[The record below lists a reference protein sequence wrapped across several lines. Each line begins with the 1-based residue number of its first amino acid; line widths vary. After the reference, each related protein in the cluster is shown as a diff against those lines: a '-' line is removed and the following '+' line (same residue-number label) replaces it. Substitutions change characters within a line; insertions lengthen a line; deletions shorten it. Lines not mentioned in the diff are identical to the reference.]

1 MPSTLIS
8 DNCENLPLATAAD
21 VMEVI
26 HRRLLNSRALL
37 LCDEGGFMQQAP
49 QRTGPYCSLQQ
60 LWRWRRVH
68 TAGSSTA
75 GGLVAA
81 YNNWLDGGGGT
92 SGSPPQQGQCQFL
105 QQLSGL
111 QTSLHR
117 VSSHFDFLGVK
128 IKCWFGFSHHS
139 CETWIILK
147 DSVLMVAW
155 FVFHK
160 NINIM
165 IVVCHTWECPR

>member
-8 DNCENLPLATAAD
+8 DNCKNLPLATAAD

-26 HRRLLNSRALL
+26 CRRLLNSRALL

-139 CETWIILK
+139 CETWISLK

-165 IVVCHTWECPR
+165 IVVCHTWGVTT